1 MQNELKSLSTF
12 LQPVCVIMNSI
23 NQGIVLANALVLAFW
38 VISWILALFHL
49 DYWTDR
55 ERSLEGIRQEI
66 AK

>member
-1 MQNELKSLSTF
+1 
-12 LQPVCVIMNSI
+12 MNSI